1 MCEPVA
7 WISVLSFQTVVVR
20 ILHFSGL
27 VYRPTLPAY
36 TGRAVV
42 VCCILDQ
49 ETAIRSQVVSKIADL
64 KVKKTYE
71 TQIRQIVPNGETW
84 KPVVHDTQSLK
95 YRCQSVSITAE
106 NDCVL
111 AASTLSQ
118 VPVPVQDCYLLWF
131 NHCFVTL
138 CIDIL
143 RTFSIIRVFY
153 FFVLLIVHLCA
164 IDTRFNKCN
173 LLIQT
178 NSPTRSNF
186 TTPAATW
193 WPGEY
198 DTRLD
203 WIVQCFKSPPTQYRL
218 YGRRFLQVKRPN
230 QQYQSTEGDATTEK
244 AKNENN

>member
-1 MCEPVA
+1 MSEPVA

-71 TQIRQIVPNGETW
+71 TQIRHIVKHK

-118 VPVPVQDCYLLWF
+118 VPVPVPVVQVPVQVQVLGMQ
-131 NHCFVTL
+131 VQ
-138 CIDIL
+138 
-143 RTFSIIRVFY
+143 VFGM
-153 FFVLLIVHLCA
+153 
-164 IDTRFNKCN
+164 
-173 LLIQT
+173 Q
-178 NSPTRSNF
+178 
-186 TTPAATW
+186 
-193 WPGEY
+193 
-198 DTRLD
+198 
-203 WIVQCFKSPPTQYRL
+203 VQV
-218 YGRRFLQVKRPN
+218 QVPVP
-230 QQYQSTEGDATTEK
+230 
-244 AKNENN
+244 ENCT